1 MLPETHPWS
10 SRPHGHVGKVPRHL
24 AVILDGN
31 RRWAERHGLPLA
43 DAYRAGADRVRE
55 LLGWCDEA
63 GIPCVTAW
71 ALSQDNLCRE
81 PKVVDQIVEAI
92 TEGLERIA
100 AEGRWSIRIIGALE
114 HLPHQEQAVHL
125 RSVERESATSRGAR
139 LTVAVAY
146 DGRREIVAAAR
157 ALVRAYGEGSLT
169 GELTEQR
176 LVDFLGTAG
185 QPDVDLLIRTSG
197 EIRLSGFMPWQ
208 TAYAEFYF
216 TPVYWPDF
224 DRRQFIEALRA
235 YADRDRRRGL

>member
-1 MLPETHPWS
+1 MLPETRSWS
-10 SRPHGHVGKVPRHL
+10 SRRPGLVGKVPRHL

-31 RRWAERHGLPLA
+31 RRWAERHSLPLA
-43 DAYRAGADRVRE
+43 DAYQAGADRVRE
-55 LLGWCDEA
+55 LLCWCDELR
-63 GIPCVTAW
+63 ISYVTVW
-71 ALSQDNLCRE
+71 ALSQDNLYRE

-92 TEGLERIA
+92 TAGLRGMA
-100 AEGRWSIRIIGALE
+100 AEARWPIRVVGSLD
-114 HLPHQEQAVHL
+114 HLPHQEQAVAL
-125 RSVERESATSRGAR
+125 RAVERDSATAPGTR

-146 DGRREIVAAAR
+146 DGRREIVAATQ
-157 ALVRAYGEGSLT
+157 ALICAYIEGSMA

-176 LVDFLGTAG
+176 LADFLSTAG

-197 EIRLSGFMPWQ
+197 ESRLSGFMPWQ

-224 DRRQFIEALRA
+224 DHRHFGEAIDA

>member
-55 LLGWCDEA
+55 LLGWCEEA
-63 GIPCVTAW
+63 GIPCVTTW

-100 AEGRWSIRIIGALE
+100 AEGRWSIRIVGSLE
-114 HLPHQEQAVHL
+114 HLPHQEQAAAL
-125 RSVERESATSRGAR
+125 RAVERDSAMAPGAR

-146 DGRREIVAAAR
+146 DGRREIVAAAQ
-157 ALVRAYGEGSLT
+157 ALISAYAEGSLV
-169 GELTEQR
+169 GRLTEQR
-176 LVDFLGTAG
+176 LAAFLSTAG

-197 EIRLSGFMPWQ
+197 ESRLSGFMPWQ

-224 DRRQFIEALRA
+224 DHRHFGEAIAA
-235 YADRDRRRGL
+235 YADRDRRHGL

>member
-1 MLPETHPWS
+1 MLPETRSWS
-10 SRPHGHVGKVPRHL
+10 SCRPGLVGKVPRHL

-31 RRWAERHGLPLA
+31 RRWAERHSLPLA
-43 DAYRAGADRVRE
+43 DAYQAGADRVRE
-55 LLGWCDEA
+55 LLCWCDEL
-63 GIPCVTAW
+63 GISYVTVW
-71 ALSQDNLCRE
+71 ALSQDNLYRE
-81 PKVVDQIVEAI
+81 PKVVDQIVNAV

-114 HLPHQEQAVHL
+114 HLPHQEQAAAL
-125 RSVERESATSRGAR
+125 RAVERDSAMATGAR

-146 DGRREIVAAAR
+146 DGRREIVAAAQE
-157 ALVRAYGEGSLT
+157 LLRAYAEGSIV

-176 LVDFLGTAG
+176 LADFLSTAG

-197 EIRLSGFMPWQ
+197 ESRLSGFMPWQ

-224 DRRQFIEALRA
+224 DRRHFAVALAA
-235 YADRDRRRGL
+235 YAERDRRRGL

>member
-10 SRPHGHVGKVPRHL
+10 SGPHGRVGKVPRHL

-31 RRWAERHGLPLA
+31 RRWAERRGLPLT

-55 LLGWCDEA
+55 LLCWCDEA
-63 GIPCVTAW
+63 GIPCVTVW
-71 ALSQDNLCRE
+71 ALSEDNLCRE

-92 TEGLERIA
+92 TEGLKRIA
-100 AEGRWSIRIIGALE
+100 VEGRWPIRIIGALQ
-114 HLPHQEQAVHL
+114 HLPHQEQAAAL
-125 RSVERESATSRGAR
+125 RAVERVSAMGRGAR

-146 DGRREIVAAAR
+146 DGRREIVEAAR
-157 ALVRAYGEGSLT
+157 GLVRAYADGSLV

-176 LVDFLGTAG
+176 LADFLCTAG

-197 EIRLSGFMPWQ
+197 ETRLSGFMPWQ
-208 TAYAEFYF
+208 TAYAEFHF

-224 DRRQFIEALRA
+224 DRGQFGEALGA

>member
-1 MLPETHPWS
+1 MLPETRSWS
-10 SRPHGHVGKVPRHL
+10 SCRHGLVSKVPRHL

-43 DAYRAGADRVRE
+43 DAYQAGADRVRE
-55 LLGWCDEA
+55 LLCWCDEL
-63 GIPCVTAW
+63 GIPFVTVW
-71 ALSQDNLCRE
+71 ALSQDNLYRE

-92 TEGLERIA
+92 TAGLRGMAAEARWPIRVVGSLER
-100 AEGRWSIRIIGALE
+100 
-114 HLPHQEQAVHL
+114 LPHQEQAAAL
-125 RSVERESATSRGAR
+125 RAVERDSATASGAR

-146 DGRREIVAAAR
+146 DGRQEIVAAVQE
-157 ALVRAYGEGSLT
+157 LVRAYTAGSLA

-176 LVDFLGTAG
+176 LVDFLCTAG

-197 EIRLSGFMPWQ
+197 ETRLSGFMPWQ

-224 DRRQFIEALRA
+224 DRGHFGEALEA
-235 YADRDRRRGL
+235 YADRDRRRGK

>member
-31 RRWAERHGLPLA
+31 RRWAEQHGLSLA

-55 LLGWCDEA
+55 LLCWCDDL
-63 GIPCVTAW
+63 GIPFVTVW
-71 ALSQDNLCRE
+71 ALSRDNLCRE

-92 TEGLERIA
+92 TEGLRRVA
-100 AEGRWSIRIIGALE
+100 AEGRWPIKVVGSLE
-114 HLPHQEQAVHL
+114 CLPHQGQAAAL
-125 RSVERESATSRGAR
+125 RAVERESATTPGTR

-146 DGRREIVAAAR
+146 DGRQEIIAAVRELVGAYAA
-157 ALVRAYGEGSLT
+157 GSAV

-176 LVDFLGTAG
+176 LAGFLSTAG

-197 EIRLSGFMPWQ
+197 ESRLSGFMPWQ
-208 TAYAEFYF
+208 TAYAEFHF
-216 TPVYWPDF
+216 TPTYWPDF
-224 DRRQFIEALRA
+224 DCRHFIKALEA
-235 YADRDRRRGL
+235 YADRDRRFGV